1 MPEATGVSV
10 MKRAVLFAAA
20 VAMLA
25 AKISTASADSL
36 LGSYTARISEQ
47 DHYASDGYPL
57 STGPQMVR
65 QDRANWHQFNKYD
78 AEDENDD
85 WFGDKGLRDWLE
97 KALNDSIDTDTNNA
111 IINGTP
117 LVQVDV
123 YQHSAYVSIVEY

>member
-1 MPEATGVSV
+1 
-10 MKRAVLFAAA
+10 MKSAGFVAVAAA
-20 VAMLA
+20 ILA
-25 AKISTASADSL
+25 ATISTASADAL
-36 LGSYTARISEQ
+36 LGSYTARISDQ
-47 DHYASDGYPL
+47 DHYASDSYPL
-57 STGPQMVR
+57 STGPQMIR

-78 AEDENDD
+78 AEDQNDD

-97 KALNDSIDTDTNNA
+97 KALNNSIDDDTNNA